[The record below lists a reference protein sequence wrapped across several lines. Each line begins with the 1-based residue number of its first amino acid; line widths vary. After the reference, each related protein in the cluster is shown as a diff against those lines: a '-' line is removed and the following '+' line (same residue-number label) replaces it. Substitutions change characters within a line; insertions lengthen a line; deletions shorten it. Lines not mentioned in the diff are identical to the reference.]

1 MPMSPLQ
8 QSYEHARVS
17 VIIPCYRDATTLGRA
32 LASLQ
37 AQTKRADE
45 VIVVDDCSPEGEL
58 IRQVIAGFPGTIYVR
73 NAENLGL
80 AGTRNRGLQE
90 ASGDIVAFLDA
101 DDEAHPQR
109 IEWQLNFVTP
119 DSAVACDVER
129 VPMDGTS
136 PPLFFDWPPPVKTY
150 RGIGTVIYANRLT
163 GASLMATTA
172 LLRTI
177 GGYDSSLRSCED
189 FDLWLRLLACGYRVQ
204 RLRRPLYIYHQNPAG
219 LSQIGRAH
227 V

>member
-1 MPMSPLQ
+1 M
-8 QSYEHARVS
+8 
-17 VIIPCYRDATTLGRA
+17 
-32 LASLQ
+32 
-37 AQTKRADE
+37 
-45 VIVVDDCSPEGEL
+45 
-58 IRQVIAGFPGTIYVR
+58 
-73 NAENLGL
+73 
-80 AGTRNRGLQE
+80 
-90 ASGDIVAFLDA
+90 
-101 DDEAHPQR
+101 
-109 IEWQLNFVTP
+109 
-119 DSAVACDVER
+119 
-129 VPMDGTS
+129 
-136 PPLFFDWPPPVKTY
+136 KTY

-219 LSQIGRAH
+219 LSRRYQDIARWELAVVEKHIANHAPGDSGGLRTGAIWAAWLLRHFARASVMSDPILYRQAEDNLARLNCWPTLRSLVGAIAGSGLLKICRLAHWTH